1 MNRSYDSREWNA
13 CVINAI
19 QSAIASADALC
30 IFKKGVRHAGERHE
44 DAVALFLDIDT
55 TNEEIKNNSKR
66 LSKLLSIKTDAEYGE
81 RLLKQSDAD
90 EAKISTAR
98 LFQFVKNRCSLHD

>member
-1 MNRSYDSREWNA
+1 MNRSFDNNEWNA

-44 DAVALFLDIDT
+44 DAIALFLDIDT
-55 TNEEIKNNSKR
+55 NDQEIKNNSKK

-81 RLLKQSDAD
+81 KLMKQSDAN
-90 EAKISTAR
+90 EAKVSATR
-98 LFQFVKNRCSLHD
+98 LFQFVKNRCTLQ